1 VRQFLGADE
10 EEKMTLNQLM
20 AFVATA
26 KHGNITEASKE
37 LHITQPAISR
47 QLRLLEENSGLK
59 LYKRVG
65 NGIELTEDGRRFFA
79 DAQALLSQMEKIH
92 EKWCSRSTKQ
102 TEVHSL
108 SVGGSH
114 GPSAILLPCVLA
126 LFKQSHLRMLLN
138 LRTDYS
144 RLMEQLVLKSE
155 VEIALITALS
165 HDPQLVIEPFRKEKI
180 ALFVSAK
187 HPLAKNEALT
197 LSQLAAA
204 PLILREGKGGRGGL
218 HKVLQQ
224 LERKGGKPNIVMRC
238 ESAEAVQTQVRLGI
252 GFGILYQDL
261 IEAELRDGEFKLI
274 RVPKL
279 DLYGDSFIVYRKDRP
294 LSETAMDFLLLL
306 REYRQKKRFK
316 WPPTLSIT
324 DAA

>member
-1 VRQFLGADE
+1 
-10 EEKMTLNQLM
+10 MTLNQLM
-20 AFVATA
+20 AFVAAA

-47 QLRLLEENSGLK
+47 QLRQLEEKSGLK

-65 NGIELTEDGRRFFA
+65 NGIELTTDGQRFLA
-79 DAQALLSQMEKIH
+79 DAQGVLSQMERIH
-92 EKWCSRSTKQ
+92 RKWFSRSTTD
-102 TEVHSL
+102 TEPQSL
-108 SVGGSH
+108 TVGGSH
-114 GPSAILLPCVLA
+114 GPSAIFLPCILA
-126 LFKQSHLRMLLN
+126 LFKQSHPRVLLN

-144 RLMEQLVLKSE
+144 RLMEELVLKSE
-155 VEIALITALS
+155 VEIALVTALS
-165 HDPQLVIEPFRKEKI
+165 HFPQLVIEPFRKEKI
-180 ALFVSAK
+180 AIFVSAK
-187 HPLAKNEALT
+187 HPLAKNATLT
-197 LSQLAAA
+197 PSQLAAA

-218 HKVLQQ
+218 YKVLQQ
-224 LERKGGKPNIVMRC
+224 VERDGGKPNIVMRC

-252 GFGILYQDL
+252 GLGILYKDL

-279 DLYGDSFIVYRKDRP
+279 DLDSDSFVVYRKDRP
-294 LSETAMDFLLLL
+294 LSETAMDFLFLL

-316 WPPTLSIT
+316 WPATLSIT